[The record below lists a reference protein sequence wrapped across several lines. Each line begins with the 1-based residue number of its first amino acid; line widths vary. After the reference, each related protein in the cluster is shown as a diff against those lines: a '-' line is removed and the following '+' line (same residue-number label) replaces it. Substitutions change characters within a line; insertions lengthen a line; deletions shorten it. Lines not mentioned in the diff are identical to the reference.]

1 MDVIRKITFK
11 WYTIHDV
18 CRYLYIYVYI
28 YMCVFCMHLVSN
40 MSVQLMVLMPKDL
53 GHHWGNG
60 G

>member
-28 YMCVFCMHLVSN
+28 YICVCFVCIWSQTWAF
-40 MSVQLMVLMPKDL
+40 SSWFWCRKI
-53 GHHWGNG
+53 
-60 G
+60 